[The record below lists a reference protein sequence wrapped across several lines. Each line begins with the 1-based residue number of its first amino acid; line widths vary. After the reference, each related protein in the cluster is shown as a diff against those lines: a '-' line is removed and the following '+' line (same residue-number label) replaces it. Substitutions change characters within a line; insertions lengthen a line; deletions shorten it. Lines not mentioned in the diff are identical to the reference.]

1 MIQLYMEET
10 EDLLQKAEECII
22 RLEKEYSS
30 DDANELFRIAH
41 TIKGSSYMAGYEDI
55 GNIMHRIEDM
65 LDCAR
70 NGSISFDRR
79 IVSLCFEGLDT
90 VKRMLQFKKDGE
102 PMEMMQDLTDS
113 ASGIDE
119 KIRAFINA
127 NRTEEKKDAAEQPA
141 AGFVSSLLSREPRG
155 KNKFYISFFV
165 EEDAPMVSPVIL
177 MILKSIEDIGALIY
191 SSVTDSYFSGRPGGH
206 ETKTLDI
213 ILSTDIEE
221 AELYT
226 YFALPYVEKINITD
240 LTRSKLEENDYY
252 FNNNDD
258 ACYVAILGVFAKLY
272 DMFSGRSEERKPGR
286 EELQVIEFLRCE
298 AEKAFGGMKCKNKIS
313 AFVKDFNEFFSYITG
328 MYNEQPAINDEL
340 RSSVWTRLTDLIE
353 RANNF
358 AKGKHVFKVFKP
370 EKNEFIDRLMNFTG
384 MVDQSTT
391 SIIFIDLSMLGILH
405 EDEVK
410 ALIEAKRQMEDKSIE
425 VGIIAEGP
433 DTGRIVNIFDSI
445 KPVEDFKLFRSEFD
459 ATLGML
465 YSQDSYLRIVGR
477 SSKSRFRTGQPGC

>member
-1 MIQLYMEET
+1 
-10 EDLLQKAEECII
+10 
-22 RLEKEYSS
+22 
-30 DDANELFRIAH
+30 
-41 TIKGSSYMAGYEDI
+41 
-55 GNIMHRIEDM
+55 
-65 LDCAR
+65 
-70 NGSISFDRR
+70 
-79 IVSLCFEGLDT
+79 
-90 VKRMLQFKKDGE
+90 MLQFKKDGE

-141 AGFVSSLLSREPRG
+141 AGIVSSLLSREPRG

-226 YFALPYVEKINITD
+226 YFDLPYVEKINITD

-258 ACYVAILGVFAKLY
+258 ACYIAILGVFAKLY
-272 DMFSGRSEERKPGR
+272 DMFFDRSEERKAGR
-286 EELQVIEFLRCE
+286 EELHIIESLRCE
-298 AEKAFGGMKCKNKIS
+298 AEKAFDGMKCKNKIS
-313 AFVKDFNEFFSYITG
+313 AFVKDFNEFFSYAAG
-328 MYNEQPAINDEL
+328 MYNEQPAINDGL
-340 RSSVWTRLTDLIE
+340 RSGIMTRLTELME

-358 AKGKHVFKVFKP
+358 SKGKHVFKVFKP
-370 EKNEFIDRLMNFTG
+370 EKNKFIDRLMNFTG

-405 EDEVK
+405 
-410 ALIEAKRQMEDKSIE
+410 
-425 VGIIAEGP
+425 
-433 DTGRIVNIFDSI
+433 
-445 KPVEDFKLFRSEFD
+445 
-459 ATLGML
+459 
-465 YSQDSYLRIVGR
+465 
-477 SSKSRFRTGQPGC
+477 